1 MAISRF
7 LALVL
12 SIAPTFVGC
21 ASVLGIEQ
29 ATHDS
34 TLDKGGTGNGGNGN
48 TGGGGGGGGT
58 DKPLCETYCDTIGA
72 SCTGANEQYESRAIC
87 LRTCSR
93 LEEGQ
98 FDDDVGNTVHCRLHY
113 AKSAADAPGE
123 AAGACSAAGPGG
135 AQLEVVDLCGTFC
148 EGLCTIALATCRGA
162 NFRFTSLSECRLACE
177 ALPDL
182 GNYND
187 KIIDGNSVQCRLYHV
202 SAAQIDPIIHCP
214 HVGGDV
220 GPCKIP

>member
-1 MAISRF
+1 MATSRF
-7 LALVL
+7 LVLVL
-12 SIAPTFVGC
+12 SVVPTFTGC

-34 TLDKGGTGNGGNGN
+34 RLDKGGAGNGGNANAGA
-48 TGGGGGGGGT
+48 GGGGASGKT
-58 DKPLCETYCDTIGA
+58 LCETYCDTVGA
-72 SCTGANEQYESRAIC
+72 NCTDTNEQYESRAVC
-87 LRTCSR
+87 LRACSR
-93 LEEGQ
+93 LEDGQ
-98 FDDDVGNTVHCRLHY
+98 PGDDIGNTVQCRLHY
-113 AKSAADAPGE
+113 AESAASAGE
-123 AAGACSAAGPGG
+123 AAGNCSVAGPGG
-135 AQLEVVDLCGTFC
+135 AQLDNPNICGTYC
-148 EGLCTIALATCRGA
+148 DGLCTLALDTCKGA
-162 NFRFTSLSECRLACE
+162 NFRFTSLSECKAACE

-187 KIIDGNSVQCRLYHV
+187 SIIEGNSVQCRLYHV